1 MNELIIIN
9 VKVNYNEKN
18 FLSVSFIKNTP
29 DFLEFKNVTI
39 SLKKNAIDGWTA
51 ELTALKENSE
61 SKDRNRNFS

>member
-39 SLKKNAIDGWTA
+39 SLKKNAIDG
-51 ELTALKENSE
+51 
-61 SKDRNRNFS
+61 